1 MIGENMKKII
11 LATILIIF
19 IPYLIISFFIKDEE
33 SKKIKYMENMT
44 IRIKRNSTGVID
56 VVPIEEY
63 IVGVVS
69 GEVPISFEFE
79 ALKAQAVAAR
89 SYVLKQLEYNRNN
102 DYDVVDTVM
111 NQVYLDSEQ
120 LKNRWGIDYDNNLSK
135 AKNAVLETK
144 GEYLDCNG
152 SVVEALFFS
161 TSTGYTENS
170 GEVFPTQHPYL
181 KSVASSWDAD
191 VSPVYNDYFYFSLS
205 DFYNKLYLPYSDI
218 INVNI
223 VETTSTGRIK
233 KIKINNKIFTG
244 DEVQYLLGL
253 RSTFFTIVQDGNT
266 VTIHTKGYGHGV
278 GMSQYGAQGMALNG
292 FNYEEILK
300 YYYQGVEIKK
310 IY

>member
-1 MIGENMKKII
+1 MKKLIFT
-11 LATILIIF
+11 TILIIL
-19 IPYLIISFFIKDEE
+19 IPYIFISIFIREPEE
-33 SKKIKYMENMT
+33 IKFKYMSNMT
-44 IRIKRNSTGVID
+44 IRIKRSATGVID

-63 IVGVVS
+63 SVGVVS
-69 GEVPISFEFE
+69 GEVPISFEMD

-111 NQVYLDSEQ
+111 NQVYLDSDQ
-120 LKNRWGIDYDNNLSK
+120 LKNRWGNNYITNLNK
-135 AKNAVLETK
+135 AKMAVLETK

-170 GEVFPTQHPYL
+170 GEVFPTQQPYL
-181 KSVASSWDAD
+181 KSVASTWDAD
-191 VSPVYNDYFYFSLS
+191 VSPVFNDYFYFKLW
-205 DFYNKLYLPYSDI
+205 DFYSKLGLPYSDTLYVEA
-218 INVNI
+218 IN
-223 VETTSTGRIK
+223 TTSTGRIK
-233 KIKINNKIFTG
+233 QVKINGKIFSG
-244 DEVQYLLGL
+244 DDVQYLLGL
-253 RSTFFTIVQDGNT
+253 RSTFFSIIQNGEDIT
-266 VTIHTKGYGHGV
+266 VNTKGYGHGV

-292 FNYEEILK
+292 YKYDEILK

>member
-1 MIGENMKKII
+1 MKKLIFT
-11 LATILIIF
+11 TILIIL
-19 IPYLIISFFIKDEE
+19 IPYIMISIFIREPEE
-33 SKKIKYMENMT
+33 IKFKYMSNMT
-44 IRIKRNSTGVID
+44 IRILRSATGVID

-69 GEVPISFEFE
+69 GEVPISFEMD

-89 SYVLKQLEYNRNN
+89 SYVLKQLEYNQNK

-120 LKNRWGIDYDNNLSK
+120 LKNRWGADYTNNLNK
-135 AKNAVLETK
+135 AKMAVLETK

-170 GEVFPTQHPYL
+170 GEVFPTQQPYL
-181 KSVASSWDAD
+181 KSVASTWDAE
-191 VSPVYNDYFYFSLS
+191 VSPVFNDYFYFSLS
-205 DFYNKLYLPYSDI
+205 DFYNRLGLTYSDVL
-218 INVNI
+218 NVN
-223 VETTSTGRIK
+223 VVSTTSTGRIK
-233 KIKINNKIFTG
+233 QININGKLFSG
-244 DEVQYLLGL
+244 DDVQYLLGL
-253 RSTFFTIVQDGNT
+253 RSTFFTISQDGSNI
-266 VTIHTKGYGHGV
+266 TINTKGFGHGV

-292 FNYEEILK
+292 YKYDEILK

>member
-1 MIGENMKKII
+1 MKKLIFTTFLII
-11 LATILIIF
+11 LIPYMLISIF
-19 IPYLIISFFIKDEE
+19 IREPEEIKF
-33 SKKIKYMENMT
+33 KYMSNMT
-44 IRIKRNSTGVID
+44 IRIKRSATGVID

-69 GEVPISFEFE
+69 GEVPISFEMD

-111 NQVYLDSEQ
+111 NQVYLDSDQ
-120 LKNRWGIDYDNNLSK
+120 LKNRWGNDYIANLNK
-135 AKNAVLETK
+135 AKMAVLETK

-170 GEVFPTQHPYL
+170 GEVFPTQQPYL
-181 KSVASSWDAD
+181 KSVASTWDAD
-191 VSPVYNDYFYFSLS
+191 VSPVFNDYFYFKLG
-205 DFYNKLYLPYSDI
+205 DFYSKLGLPYSDTLYVEA
-218 INVNI
+218 VN
-223 VETTSTGRIK
+223 TTSTGRIK
-233 KIKINNKIFTG
+233 QVKINGKIFSG
-244 DEVQYLLGL
+244 DDVQYLLGL
-253 RSTFFTIVQDGNT
+253 RSTFFSIIQNGEDITIN
-266 VTIHTKGYGHGV
+266 TKGYGHGV

-292 FNYEEILK
+292 YKYDEILK

>member
-1 MIGENMKKII
+1 MKKLIFST
-11 LATILIIF
+11 LLIIF
-19 IPYLIISFFIKDEE
+19 IPYLIISFFIKESEE
-33 SKKIKYMENMT
+33 IQFKYMSNMT
-44 IRIKRNSTGVID
+44 IRIKRSQTGVID

-69 GEVPISFEFE
+69 GEVPISFEME

-111 NQVYLDSEQ
+111 NQVYLDSDQ
-120 LKNRWGIDYDNNLSK
+120 LKNRWGNDYVNNLNK
-135 AKNAVLETK
+135 AKMAVLETK

-170 GEVFPTQHPYL
+170 GEIFLTQQPYL
-181 KSVASSWDAD
+181 KSVASLWDAD
-191 VSPVYNDYFYFSLS
+191 VSPVYNDYFYFSLNE
-205 DFYNKLYLPYSDI
+205 FYNKLGVYYSDSV
-218 INVNI
+218 NVEI
-223 VETTSTGRIK
+223 VSTTSTGRVK
-233 KIKINNKIFTG
+233 QIKINGRLFSG

-253 RSTFFTIVQDGNT
+253 RSTFFTIIQNGNNIT
-266 VTIHTKGYGHGV
+266 VNTKGYGHGV

-292 FNYEEILK
+292 YKYDEILK

>member
-1 MIGENMKKII
+1 MKK
-11 LATILIIF
+11 LFFSTVLIIF
-19 IPYLIISFFIKDEE
+19 IPYLIISIFIKDPEE
-33 SKKIKYMENMT
+33 VKFKYISNMT
-44 IRIKRNSTGVID
+44 IRIKRSATGNID
-56 VVPIEEY
+56 VVPLEEY

-69 GEVPISFEFE
+69 GEVPISFEMD

-89 SYVLKQLEYNRNN
+89 SYVLKQLEYNANK

-120 LKNRWGIDYDNNLSK
+120 LKNRWGDDYVSNLNK
-135 AKNAVLETK
+135 AKMAVLETK
-144 GEYLDCNG
+144 GEYLECNG

-170 GEVFPTQHPYL
+170 GEIFPTQHSYL
-181 KSVASSWDAD
+181 KSVASTWDAQ
-191 VSPVYNDYFYFSLS
+191 VSPVYNDFFYYSLN
-205 DFYNKLYLPYSDI
+205 DFYNYLGLPYSDYV
-218 INVNI
+218 NVE
-223 VETTSTGRIK
+223 VVSTTSTGRIK
-233 KIKINNKIFTG
+233 KIKINGNLFTG

-253 RSTFFTIVQDGNT
+253 RSTFFTITQTGTNI
-266 VTIHTKGYGHGV
+266 TINTKGYGHGV

-300 YYYQGVEIKK
+300 YYYQGVELKK

>member
-1 MIGENMKKII
+1 MKKLIFT
-11 LATILIIF
+11 TILIIL
-19 IPYLIISFFIKDEE
+19 IPYIFISIFIREPEE
-33 SKKIKYMENMT
+33 IKFKYMSNMT
-44 IRIKRNSTGVID
+44 IRIKRSATGVID

-69 GEVPISFEFE
+69 GEVPISFEMD

-111 NQVYLDSEQ
+111 NQVYLDSDQ
-120 LKNRWGIDYDNNLSK
+120 LKNRWGNDYITNLNK
-135 AKNAVLETK
+135 AKMAVLETK

-170 GEVFPTQHPYL
+170 GEVFPTQQPYL
-181 KSVASSWDAD
+181 KSVASTWDAD
-191 VSPVYNDYFYFSLS
+191 VSPVFNDYFYFKLW
-205 DFYNKLYLPYSDI
+205 DFYSKLGLPYSDTLYVEA
-218 INVNI
+218 IN
-223 VETTSTGRIK
+223 TTSTGRIK
-233 KIKINNKIFTG
+233 QVKINGKIFSG
-244 DEVQYLLGL
+244 DDVQYLLGL
-253 RSTFFTIVQDGNT
+253 RSTFFSIIQNGEDIT
-266 VTIHTKGYGHGV
+266 VNTKGYGHGV

-292 FNYEEILK
+292 YKYDEILK

>member
-1 MIGENMKKII
+1 MKKLIFTTFLII
-11 LATILIIF
+11 LIPYMLISIF
-19 IPYLIISFFIKDEE
+19 IREPEEIKF
-33 SKKIKYMENMT
+33 KYMSNMT
-44 IRIKRNSTGVID
+44 IRIKRSATGVID

-69 GEVPISFEFE
+69 GEVPISFEMD

-111 NQVYLDSEQ
+111 NQVYLDSDQ
-120 LKNRWGIDYDNNLSK
+120 LKNRWGNDYVANLNK
-135 AKNAVLETK
+135 AKMAVLETK

-170 GEVFPTQHPYL
+170 GEVFPTQQPYL
-181 KSVASSWDAD
+181 KSVASTWDAD
-191 VSPVYNDYFYFSLS
+191 VSPVFNDYFYFKLG
-205 DFYNKLYLPYSDI
+205 DFYSKLGLPYSDTLYVEA
-218 INVNI
+218 VN
-223 VETTSTGRIK
+223 TTSTGRIK
-233 KIKINNKIFTG
+233 QVKINGKIFSG
-244 DEVQYLLGL
+244 DDVQYLLGL
-253 RSTFFTIVQDGNT
+253 RSTFFSIIQNGEDITIN
-266 VTIHTKGYGHGV
+266 TKGYGHGV

-292 FNYEEILK
+292 YKYDEILK

>member
-1 MIGENMKKII
+1 MKKLIFTTALII
-11 LATILIIF
+11 LIPYIF
-19 IPYLIISFFIKDEE
+19 ISIFIREPEE
-33 SKKIKYMENMT
+33 IKFKYMSNMT
-44 IRIKRNSTGVID
+44 IRIKRSATGVID

-69 GEVPISFEFE
+69 GEVPISFEMD

-120 LKNRWGIDYDNNLSK
+120 LKNRWGNDYIANLNK
-135 AKNAVLETK
+135 AKMAVLETK
-144 GEYLDCNG
+144 GEYLECNG

-170 GEVFPTQHPYL
+170 GEIFPTQQPYL
-181 KSVASSWDAD
+181 KSVASTWDAD
-191 VSPVYNDYFYFSLS
+191 VSPVYNDYFYFKLG
-205 DFYNKLYLPYSDI
+205 DFYNKLGLPYSDT
-218 INVNI
+218 VY
-223 VETTSTGRIK
+223 VELISTTSTGRVK
-233 KIKINNKIFTG
+233 QVKINGKLFSG
-244 DEVQYLLGL
+244 DDVQYLLGL
-253 RSTFFTIVQDGNT
+253 RSTFFSIIQNGEDITIN
-266 VTIHTKGYGHGV
+266 TKGFGHGV

-292 FNYEEILK
+292 YKYDEILK

>member
-1 MIGENMKKII
+1 MKKLIFTTVLII
-11 LATILIIF
+11 LIPYIFVSIF
-19 IPYLIISFFIKDEE
+19 IREPEEIKF
-33 SKKIKYMENMT
+33 KYMSNMT
-44 IRIKRNSTGVID
+44 IRIKRSATGNID

-69 GEVPISFEFE
+69 GEVPISFEME

-111 NQVYLDSEQ
+111 NQVYLDSDQ
-120 LKNRWGIDYDNNLSK
+120 LKNRWGEDYVANLNK
-135 AKNAVLETK
+135 AKMAVLETK

-161 TSTGYTENS
+161 TSAGYTENS
-170 GEVFPTQHPYL
+170 GEIFPTQQPYL
-181 KSVASSWDAD
+181 KSVASTWDAD
-191 VSPVYNDYFYFSLS
+191 VSPVFNDYFYFTLG
-205 DFYNKLYLPYSDI
+205 DFYNKLGLGYDDSLRVEV
-218 INVNI
+218 IN
-223 VETTSTGRIK
+223 TTSTGRIK
-233 KIKINNKIFTG
+233 QIKINDKLFSG
-244 DEVQYLLGL
+244 DDVQYLLGL
-253 RSTFFTIVQDGNT
+253 RSTFFTIIQDGNNI
-266 VTIHTKGYGHGV
+266 TINTKGFGHGV

-292 FNYEEILK
+292 YKYDEILK

>member
-1 MIGENMKKII
+1 M
-11 LATILIIF
+11 
-19 IPYLIISFFIKDEE
+19 S
-33 SKKIKYMENMT
+33 NMT
-44 IRIKRNSTGVID
+44 IRIKRSATGVID

-69 GEVPISFEFE
+69 GEVPISFEMD

-111 NQVYLDSEQ
+111 NQVYLDSDQ
-120 LKNRWGIDYDNNLSK
+120 LKNRWGNNYITNLNK
-135 AKNAVLETK
+135 AKMAVLETK

-170 GEVFPTQHPYL
+170 GEVFPTQQPYL
-181 KSVASSWDAD
+181 KSVASTWDAD
-191 VSPVYNDYFYFSLS
+191 VSPVFNDYFYFKLW
-205 DFYNKLYLPYSDI
+205 DFYSKLGLPYSDTLYVEA
-218 INVNI
+218 IN
-223 VETTSTGRIK
+223 TTSTGRIK
-233 KIKINNKIFTG
+233 QVKINGKIFSG
-244 DEVQYLLGL
+244 DDVQYLLGL
-253 RSTFFTIVQDGNT
+253 RSTFFSIIQNGEDIT
-266 VTIHTKGYGHGV
+266 VNTKGYGHGV

-292 FNYEEILK
+292 YKYDEILK

>member
-1 MIGENMKKII
+1 MKKLIFT
-11 LATILIIF
+11 TILIIL
-19 IPYLIISFFIKDEE
+19 IPYIFISIFIREPEE
-33 SKKIKYMENMT
+33 IKFKYMSNMT
-44 IRIKRNSTGVID
+44 IRIKRSATGNID

-69 GEVPISFEFE
+69 GEVPISFEMD

-111 NQVYLDSEQ
+111 NQVYLDSDQ
-120 LKNRWGIDYDNNLSK
+120 LKNRWGDDYVANLNK
-135 AKNAVLETK
+135 AKMAVLETK

-161 TSTGYTENS
+161 TSAGYTENS
-170 GEVFPTQHPYL
+170 GEIFPTQQPYL
-181 KSVASSWDAD
+181 KSVASTWDAD
-191 VSPVYNDYFYFSLS
+191 VSPVFNDYFYFTLG
-205 DFYNKLYLPYSDI
+205 DFYSKLGLGYDDNLRVEV
-218 INVNI
+218 IN
-223 VETTSTGRIK
+223 TTSTGRVK
-233 KIKINNKIFTG
+233 QIKINDKLFSG
-244 DEVQYLLGL
+244 DDVQYLLGL
-253 RSTFFTIVQDGNT
+253 RSTFFTIIQDDSNI
-266 VTIHTKGYGHGV
+266 TINTKGFGHGV

-292 FNYEEILK
+292 YKYDEILK

>member
-1 MIGENMKKII
+1 MKKLIFT
-11 LATILIIF
+11 TILIIL
-19 IPYLIISFFIKDEE
+19 IPYIFISIFIREPEE
-33 SKKIKYMENMT
+33 IKFKYMSNMT
-44 IRIKRNSTGVID
+44 IRIKRSATGVID

-69 GEVPISFEFE
+69 GEVPISFEMD

-111 NQVYLDSEQ
+111 NQVYLDSDQ
-120 LKNRWGIDYDNNLSK
+120 LKNRWGNNYITNLNK
-135 AKNAVLETK
+135 AKMAVLETK

-170 GEVFPTQHPYL
+170 GEVFPTQQPYL
-181 KSVASSWDAD
+181 KSVASTWDAD
-191 VSPVYNDYFYFSLS
+191 VSPVFNDYFYFKLW
-205 DFYNKLYLPYSDI
+205 DFYSKLGLPYSDTLYVEA
-218 INVNI
+218 IN
-223 VETTSTGRIK
+223 TTSTGRIK
-233 KIKINNKIFTG
+233 QVKINGKIFSG
-244 DEVQYLLGL
+244 DDVQYLLGL
-253 RSTFFTIVQDGNT
+253 RSTFFSIIQNGEDIT
-266 VTIHTKGYGHGV
+266 VNTKGYGHGV

-292 FNYEEILK
+292 YKYDEILK

>member
-1 MIGENMKKII
+1 MKKLIFT
-11 LATILIIF
+11 TILIIL
-19 IPYLIISFFIKDEE
+19 IPYIFISIFIKEPEE
-33 SKKIKYMENMT
+33 IKFKYMSNMT
-44 IRIKRNSTGVID
+44 IRIKRSETGVID

-69 GEVPISFEFE
+69 GEVPISFEMD

-120 LKNRWGIDYDNNLSK
+120 LKNRWGDDYIANLNK
-135 AKNAVLETK
+135 AKMAVLETK

-170 GEVFPTQHPYL
+170 GEVFPTQQPYL
-181 KSVASSWDAD
+181 KSVVSTWDAD
-191 VSPVYNDYFYFSLS
+191 VSPVYNDYFYFKLW
-205 DFYNKLYLPYSDI
+205 DFYNKLGLQYSDNLYVEP
-218 INVNI
+218 IN
-223 VETTSTGRIK
+223 TTSTGRIK
-233 KIKINNKIFTG
+233 QIKINEKIFSG
-244 DEVQYLLGL
+244 DDVQYLLGL
-253 RSTFFTIVQDGNT
+253 RSTFFSIIQNGTDITIN
-266 VTIHTKGYGHGV
+266 TKGYGHGV

-292 FNYEEILK
+292 YKYDEILK